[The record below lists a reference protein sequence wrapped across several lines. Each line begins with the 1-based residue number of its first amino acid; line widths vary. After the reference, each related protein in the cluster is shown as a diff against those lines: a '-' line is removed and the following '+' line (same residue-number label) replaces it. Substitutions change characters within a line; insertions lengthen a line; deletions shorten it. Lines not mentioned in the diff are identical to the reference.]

1 MLVPINKL
9 IDMFILA
16 YFVIRSINENPD
28 MTKSVISVIETRCRF
43 SAGPPVLGSG
53 SMVGQQGGQRR
64 MLKCLEKRGTSQRV
78 S

>member
-1 MLVPINKL
+1 MLVPINIL
-9 IDMFILA
+9 IDVCIVA
-16 YFVIRSINENPD
+16 RFVIEAINENPD
-28 MTKSVISVIETRCRF
+28 VTKSVISVIETRCRF

-64 MLKCLEKRGTSQRV
+64 MLTCLEKQGTAQRV